1 MQSSCQTVSP
11 WVQHAYTEVTVFAE
25 VTGFS
30 LSAGGVTAL
39 MHACAGSPAE
49 LQIALLT
56 VLRQL
61 VVQPT
66 GPEAFLVARALP
78 VLAMLQHS
86 LVAEV
91 RILSTKILERVAAS
105 SSSAEDAIAQEQ
117 LVQVCSPFAAPLA
130 TWQPL
135 RCMPTSR
142 TVQNPVLTR
151 HADKHPITLGT

>member
-1 MQSSCQTVSP
+1 MG
-11 WVQHAYTEVTVFAE
+11 VQHAYPEVTVVAE
-25 VTGFS
+25 VTVL

-105 SSSAEDAIAQEQ
+105 SSSADDAIAQEQ
-117 LVQVCSPFAAPLA
+117 LVQVCPRFAAPFA
-130 TWQPL
+130 TWQLL
-135 RCMPTSR
+135 RCMPSSR
-142 TVQNPVLTR
+142 FVQKPC
-151 HADKHPITLGT
+151 AD

>member
-1 MQSSCQTVSP
+1 MC
-11 WVQHAYTEVTVFAE
+11 
-25 VTGFS
+25 
-30 LSAGGVTAL
+30 AGGVTAL
-39 MHACAGSPAE
+39 MHACSGSPAE

-91 RILSTKILERVAAS
+91 RILSTKILERIAAS
-105 SSSAEDAIAQEQ
+105 SSNAEDAIAQEQ
-117 LVQVCSPFAAPLA
+117 LVQVYSRLRPPMDPCSPS
-130 TWQPL
+130 
-135 RCMPTSR
+135 CMP
-142 TVQNPVLTR
+142 
-151 HADKHPITLGT
+151 HAACLAGP